1 MPYRNSKSWV
11 YILQCSDGSY
21 YTGCTTN
28 LEKRMDQHHRGLL
41 DGYTSKRRPV
51 KLLWTEEFRDINEA
65 IDAERQIKG
74 WSRKKKEALMR
85 NDFELLHE
93 LAQSEEMRKRRAL
106 RLRLRCA
113 QGDGSER

>member
-1 MPYRNSKSWV
+1 MPHRNVKSWV
-11 YILQCSDGSY
+11 YILLCCDGSY

-28 LEKRMDQHHRGLL
+28 LEERMYEHHLGIY
-41 DGYTSKRRPV
+41 DGYTSKRRPL

-85 NDFELLHE
+85 HDFELIHE
-93 LAQSEEMRKRRAL
+93 LAQSKEMRERRAN
-106 RLRLRCA
+106 RSSASSR
-113 QGDGSER
+113 